1 MLSKHF
7 AVLGSTGVGKSTSVS
22 LLLNEILQ
30 ARPNLRVFLLDVHN
44 EYGRCFGDRA
54 LVLNPRNLKLPFWL
68 FNFEEIVDVLFGGRP
83 GVPEEL
89 DVLAEIIPMAKGI
102 YTQYQNSD
110 RIGLK
115 RMDPKS
121 GGYTVDTPVP
131 YRLVDLI
138 SLIDERMG
146 KLENRSSRIIYH
158 KLISRIETVRN
169 DPRYTFMFD
178 NANVGG
184 DTMAEVISHLFR
196 LPANGRPMTIMQL
209 AGFPA
214 EVVNSVVSVLC
225 RMAFD
230 FGLWSDGVS
239 PLLFVCEE
247 AHRYAAADRNIGFGP
262 TRKAVSRIAKEGR
275 KYGVFLGLVTQRPAE
290 LDATIISQCNTLFA
304 MRLANDR
311 DQALLRSAVSD
322 AAANLLSFVPSLGT
336 REVLAFGE
344 GVALPTRLRFKEVP
358 VHQLPRSE
366 ATIAT
371 APSVTAGHD
380 MHFVSRRA
388 GPLARRHLASRRAQR
403 SRHHTTGPPR
413 AHDAGGSADAAAVD
427 GARSRSLLAAEE
439 AAALRALAFAHF
451 LRVNRYPL
459 RSKALY
465 GSGTAA
471 SRGREPGRSLHDA
484 SLLAKRFPTP
494 ALDKLPD
501 DIRTRILAVQEKS
514 GFVPNVFLTLAYR
527 PDEFR
532 AFFAYHDALMEK
544 DSGLTK
550 AEREMIVVATS
561 QRQPVPLL
569 RDRAW
574 RDPAH
579 PGEESADRRPDR
591 RQLPQGGHHAAAAR
605 HARLRH
611 EGEPRGQRGIGGG
624 FCRGRRPRLYRRRH
638 LGHHRDLRLLCV
650 VEPVGQR
657 HRDASQRRILHD
669 GTAAEIGRSH
679 LARKRSNRRSPV
691 RTSRA
696 DRPRPCLS
704 QTPGLSPSPWRNCP
718 PRSCAAASSAKN
730 PPTGIR

>member
-1 MLSKHF
+1 MRARFNTVTSFGRVISVRGSLARVGLLAAGPMPVTEARATVGRFISIRCATATTIIAMITEVSCENQQSSDEYMATASVDLLGEISGGERPKFQRGVTNYPTIGDAVDLVTAQDLRTVYAPSGSDQINVGTLQQDRSVIAYVDVEEMLSKHF

-22 LLLNEILQ
+22 LLLNEILK

-89 DVLAEIIPMAKGI
+89 DVLAEVIPMAKGL

-110 RIGLK
+110 RLGLK

-214 EVVNSVVSVLC
+214 EVVDSVVSVLC

-247 AHRYAAADRNIGFGP
+247 AHRYASADRNIGFGP

-366 ATIAT
+366 ATIA
-371 APSVTAGHD
+371 SVTSVSAGHD
-380 MHFVSRRA
+380 MHFVSAVLDRWRGA
-388 GPLARRHLASRRAQR
+388 TSSRDVPNDPGVGDRPAARVMTPVEAPMLQPSMGLDPDRF
-403 SRHHTTGPPR
+403 
-413 AHDAGGSADAAAVD
+413 
-427 GARSRSLLAAEE
+427 SLLKK
-439 AAALRALAFAHF
+439 
-451 LRVNRYPL
+451 PL
-459 RSKALY
+459 R
-465 GSGTAA
+465 
-471 SRGREPGRSLHDA
+471 
-484 SLLAKRFPTP
+484 
-494 ALDKLPD
+494 
-501 DIRTRILAVQEKS
+501 
-514 GFVPNVFLTLAYR
+514 
-527 PDEFR
+527 
-532 AFFAYHDALMEK
+532 
-544 DSGLTK
+544 
-550 AEREMIVVATS
+550 
-561 QRQPVPLL
+561 
-569 RDRAW
+569 
-574 RDPAH
+574 
-579 PGEESADRRPDR
+579 
-591 RQLPQGGHHAAAAR
+591 
-605 HARLRH
+605 
-611 EGEPRGQRGIGGG
+611 
-624 FCRGRRPRLYRRRH
+624 
-638 LGHHRDLRLLCV
+638 
-650 VEPVGQR
+650 
-657 HRDASQRRILHD
+657 
-669 GTAAEIGRSH
+669 
-679 LARKRSNRRSPV
+679 
-691 RTSRA
+691 
-696 DRPRPCLS
+696 
-704 QTPGLSPSPWRNCP
+704 
-718 PRSCAAASSAKN
+718 
-730 PPTGIR
+730 

>member
-1 MLSKHF
+1 MEIRPQFMRSNTVTSFGRVISVRGSLARVGLLAPGQVPVSEARATVGRFISIRCATATTIIAMITEVSCENQPSSDEYMATASVDLLGEISGGDRPKFQRGVTNYPTIGDAVDLVTADDLRTVYAPSGSDQINIGTLQQDRSVIAYVDVEEMLSKHF

-22 LLLNEILQ
+22 LLLNEILK

-89 DVLAEIIPMAKGI
+89 DVLAEVIPMAKGL

-110 RIGLK
+110 RLGLK
-115 RMDPKS
+115 RVDPKS

-169 DPRYTFMFD
+169 DPRYAFMFD

-214 EVVNSVVSVLC
+214 EVVDSVVSVLC

-247 AHRYAAADRNIGFGP
+247 AHRYASADRNIGFGP

-275 KYGVFLGLVTQRPAE
+275 KYGVCLGLVTQRPAE

-358 VHQLPRSE
+358 IHQLPRSE
-366 ATIAT
+366 ATIST
-371 APSVTAGHD
+371 VPSVAAGHD
-380 MHFVSRRA
+380 MHFVS
-388 GPLARRHLASRRAQR
+388 
-403 SRHHTTGPPR
+403 
-413 AHDAGGSADAAAVD
+413 AVLERWRGATSHRD
-427 GARSRSLLAAEE
+427 VPNDPAINERPAARSLEPRTMEAPLLQPSMGLDPDRFSLLKK
-439 AAALRALAFAHF
+439 
-451 LRVNRYPL
+451 PL
-459 RSKALY
+459 R
-465 GSGTAA
+465 
-471 SRGREPGRSLHDA
+471 
-484 SLLAKRFPTP
+484 
-494 ALDKLPD
+494 
-501 DIRTRILAVQEKS
+501 
-514 GFVPNVFLTLAYR
+514 
-527 PDEFR
+527 
-532 AFFAYHDALMEK
+532 
-544 DSGLTK
+544 
-550 AEREMIVVATS
+550 
-561 QRQPVPLL
+561 
-569 RDRAW
+569 
-574 RDPAH
+574 
-579 PGEESADRRPDR
+579 
-591 RQLPQGGHHAAAAR
+591 
-605 HARLRH
+605 
-611 EGEPRGQRGIGGG
+611 
-624 FCRGRRPRLYRRRH
+624 
-638 LGHHRDLRLLCV
+638 
-650 VEPVGQR
+650 
-657 HRDASQRRILHD
+657 
-669 GTAAEIGRSH
+669 
-679 LARKRSNRRSPV
+679 
-691 RTSRA
+691 
-696 DRPRPCLS
+696 
-704 QTPGLSPSPWRNCP
+704 
-718 PRSCAAASSAKN
+718 
-730 PPTGIR
+730 